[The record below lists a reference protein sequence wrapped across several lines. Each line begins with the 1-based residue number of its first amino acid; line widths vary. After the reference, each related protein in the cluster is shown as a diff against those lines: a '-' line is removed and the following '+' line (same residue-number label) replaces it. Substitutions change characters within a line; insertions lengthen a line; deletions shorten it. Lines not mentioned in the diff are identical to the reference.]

1 MSGARILRTIGH
13 SNHPLEKFLDL
24 LSAHE
29 ISVIVDVRS
38 WPSSRRLPHFN
49 RAALHGF
56 LDAAGIGYLWFGKEL
71 GGKSDGDT
79 TAPAFRARI
88 GELAELA
95 ERGQT
100 AIMCAEDDPLRC
112 HRKHLLG
119 EPLIAQ
125 GIELIHI
132 RGDGSQIAD
141 DALNSVKEA
150 QLALFSDG

>member
-1 MSGARILRTIGH
+1 MSGARVLRTIGH
-13 SNHPLEKFLDL
+13 SNHPLEKLLDL

-49 RAALHGF
+49 RAALHGS

-100 AIMCAEDDPLRC
+100 AIMCAEDDPLRVTASIFWASPSS
-112 HRKHLLG
+112 HRVLSLS
-119 EPLIAQ
+119 I
-125 GIELIHI
+125 
-132 RGDGSQIAD
+132 
-141 DALNSVKEA
+141 SVATAAK
-150 QLALFSDG
+150 LPTTL